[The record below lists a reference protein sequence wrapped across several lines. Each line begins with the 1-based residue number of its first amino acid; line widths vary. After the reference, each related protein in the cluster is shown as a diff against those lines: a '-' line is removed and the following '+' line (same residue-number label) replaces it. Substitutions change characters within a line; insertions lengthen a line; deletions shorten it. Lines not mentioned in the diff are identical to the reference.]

1 MLLLNMT
8 QKKIL
13 ITGANGFL
21 GQFLVRDLWQKGYEV
36 IATGKGE
43 NRLPFTYTE
52 RFTYDTLDIGK
63 SASVHSVFDKHKPNL
78 VIHAAAIT
86 QVDDAERNTEL
97 AEQINVQGTA
107 EVLVDAETYAE
118 YILFIS
124 TDFVFDGN
132 KGMYEEED
140 DLQPL
145 SFYGFTKMQAE
156 AIMSTAEIPYSI
168 VRTCLVYGKPLSG
181 ARSNIIQWVSGKLQA
196 NEAIKVVNDQ
206 VRTPTYVEDL
216 SKAIVQLVEQRLT
229 GIYHISGK
237 EVFTPY
243 EMAVATANYLGA
255 DTSLIT
261 PVDASTFKEVGKRP
275 LKTGFSIKKAETLI
289 GFQPVSFQEALIKI
303 FEQ

>member
-1 MLLLNMT
+1 MT

>member
-1 MLLLNMT
+1 MN
-8 QKKIL
+8 KKVL

-21 GQFLVRDLWQKGYEV
+21 GQYLVRDLWNKGFTV

-43 NRLPFTYTE
+43 SRLPMNYTE
-52 RFTYDTLDIGK
+52 RFHYETMDISK
-63 SASVHSVFDKHKPNL
+63 SASIQMIFDKHQPNI

-86 QVDDAERNTEL
+86 QVDDAEKNPEIT
-97 AEQINVQGTA
+97 EQINVQGTA
-107 EVLVDAETYAE
+107 EVLVDAEHCAE
-118 YILFIS
+118 YILYVS

-140 DLQPL
+140 DLMPV

-156 AIMSTAEIPYSI
+156 AIMQTSEIPYSI

-181 ARSNIIQWVSGKLQA
+181 ARSNIVQWVANKLKA
-196 NEAIKVVNDQ
+196 NEPIKVVNDQ

-216 SKAIVQLVEQRLT
+216 SAAITTMVIQQIT
-229 GIYHISGK
+229 GTYHISGK

-243 EMAVATANYLGA
+243 QLAIQTAEYLGL

-261 PVDASTFKEVGKRP
+261 PVDASTFVEVGKRP
-275 LKTGFSIKKAETLI
+275 LKTGFNIKKAETQF
-289 GFQPVSFQEALIKI
+289 GFQPISFKEALAKI
-303 FEQ
+303 F

>member
-1 MLLLNMT
+1 MT

-21 GQFLVRDLWQKGYEV
+21 GQFLVRDLWEKGYDV

-52 RFTYDTLDIGK
+52 RFTYDTLDIGQ
-63 SASVHSVFDKHKPNL
+63 SASVHTVFDKHKPDL

-97 AEQINVQGTA
+97 TEQINVQGTA

-118 YILFIS
+118 YILFVS

-156 AIMSTAEIPYSI
+156 AIMSTSEIPYSI

-181 ARSNIIQWVSGKLQA
+181 ARSNIIQWVSGKLRA

-216 SKAIVQLVEQRLT
+216 SRGIVQLVEQRLT
-229 GIYHISGK
+229 GIYHIAGK

-243 EMAVATANYLGA
+243 EMAVATANYLGM
-255 DTSLIT
+255 DTGLIT

-275 LKTGFSIKKAETLI
+275 LKTGFSIKKAETRI
-289 GFQPVSFQEALIKI
+289 GFQPVSFQEALVKI
-303 FEQ
+303 FGK